1 VTDFTLKPIGVV
13 RSAFKERKAVPRLG
27 AAAAVEIYPEYFDA
41 LHRIEKHSHLWV
53 FVWLDRAERD
63 VLQVIP
69 RGIAERTEEN
79 KHGVFAVRSPVRP
92 NPIGLTLA
100 KIQRV
105 DGAVIELDR
114 LDFLDGT
121 PVIDLKPY
129 FLSRDA
135 VYAAKN
141 EQIGQPANRE
151 ALRAALRMQAVN
163 FAGRPSDELELAVDI
178 ATAFRADI
186 MEMVEPGIL
195 TVHVPISRPQ
205 LADAFTGMT
214 RVSPGRGTLRFGTE
228 DVVRLVW
235 ESGMVEYELL
245 PEGGYKQ
252 RPSSGDSQ
260 AQ

>member
-1 VTDFTLKPIGVV
+1 VTDISLKPIGVV
-13 RSAFKERKAVPRLG
+13 RSAYHERKAVPRLG
-27 AAAAVEIYPEYFDA
+27 AAAAVEIYPEYLDA
-41 LHRIEKHSHLWV
+41 LLRIEKHSHLWV

-100 KIQRV
+100 KIVQV
-105 DGAVIELDR
+105 GGALIEFDR

-135 VYAAKN
+135 VYSATN
-141 EQIGQPANRE
+141 EQIGQPESRE
-151 ALRAALRMQAVN
+151 ALRMSLRMQALN
-163 FAGRPSDELELAVDI
+163 FAGRASDELELAVDI
-178 ATAFRADI
+178 VTSFRADV
-186 MEMVEPGIL
+186 MKMVEPGVL
-195 TVHVPISRPQ
+195 TVHMPLSRPQ
-205 LADAFTGMT
+205 LADAFIGMT
-214 RVSPGRGTLRFGTE
+214 RVSPGRGTLRFGVE

-235 ESGMVEYELL
+235 ESGMAEYELL
-245 PEGGYKQ
+245 AEGGYKQ
-252 RPSSGDSQ
+252 SRRSDEPLV
-260 AQ
+260 